1 VTSRASSRPAIRRSS
16 AAGSSSALTVVAVVA
31 ASTVGLSVLAVA
43 GGVVSAM
50 RRIVTP
56 ERRRRDDLRILG
68 HDPEAGTVA
77 LTSTADSRLP
87 GRYSLWFDGGT
98 GHARLSDLL
107 SDDGRVVTRRVEQVT
122 AGDLGRARSGRLG
135 GWLWSDPGEA
145 GLDAEEVRVVT
156 EIGPAPA
163 WLVPAEGGT
172 AGPWM
177 IGVHGRGVT
186 RAETI
191 RSVPVFRRNG
201 HSALLVS
208 YRNDGEAPRSA
219 DGRYAL
225 GDDEWADV
233 ESAMAYALDH
243 GATSLVLMGWSMGG
257 AVVLQALT
265 RSALAHHVDGVVLE
279 SPVVDWRT
287 TLRFQGAAMHVPG
300 AVQRLVLRLLQS
312 PVLSRLSGRRRPID
326 LDRLDLVAR
335 APALDVPVLL
345 LHSDDDG
352 FVPST
357 ASHALAAARPD
368 IVRLEV
374 FDTARHTKLYNL
386 DPERFDRVIDEWL
399 ARLPRASGRRG
410 RSARPSAAD

>member
-1 VTSRASSRPAIRRSS
+1 MVTGVVVASS
-16 AAGSSSALTVVAVVA
+16 
-31 ASTVGLSVLAVA
+31 VGLSVIAVA
-43 GGVVSAM
+43 GGVVAAL
-50 RRIVTP
+50 RKIVTP

-68 HDPEAGTVA
+68 HDPAARTVT
-77 LTSTADSRLP
+77 LTSTADTRLP
-87 GRYSLWFDGGT
+87 GRYSLWFAGGA
-98 GHARLSDLL
+98 GHARLAEVL
-107 SDDGRVVTRRVEQVT
+107 SDDGRAVVRRVERVT
-122 AGDLGRARSGRLG
+122 AGDLRRARSGRIG

-145 GLDAEEVRVVT
+145 GLEAEEVRVVT
-156 EIGPAPA
+156 EVGPAPA

-201 HSALLVS
+201 HTALLVS
-208 YRNDGEAPRSA
+208 YRNDGEAPRSS

-257 AVVLQALT
+257 AVVLQAVT
-265 RSALAHHVDGVVLE
+265 RSALAHRVDGVVLE

-300 AVQRLVLRLLQS
+300 AVQGLVLRLLQS

-326 LDRLDLVAR
+326 LDRLDLVAGSD
-335 APALDVPVLL
+335 ALDVPVLL

-399 ARLPRASGRRG
+399 ARLPRASGRRA
-410 RSARPSAAD
+410 RSARPPAAD